1 MVEVTMEEPIQIEP
15 VKKHILHGYEE
26 EIFEEI
32 NVYSLEEIIAEKMR
46 AILQHFK
53 KLEERG
59 WTRSRA
65 RDYYDIWRILN
76 GYSNVLRMEII
87 SSLFLEKC
95 KVKKIEFT
103 NPENFFDNVLLDYV
117 VKTWEQWLGPL
128 VSDLPPFEL
137 VINDL
142 KHKIYRLF

>member
-1 MVEVTMEEPIQIEP
+1 VEITMDELIHTEP
-15 VKKHILHGYEE
+15 VKRHILHGYGE
-26 EIFEEI
+26 EIFQEI

-59 WTRSRA
+59 WARSRA

-76 GYSNVLRMEII
+76 GYSNALRMDVI

-95 KVKKIEFT
+95 KVKEVEFT
-103 NPENFFDNVLLDYV
+103 NPENFFDNTLLDYIA
-117 VKTWEQWLGPL
+117 KTWEQWLGPL
-128 VSDLPPFEL
+128 VPELPPFKL
-137 VINDL
+137 VIDDL
-142 KHKIYRLF
+142 KQKIYKLF

>member
-1 MVEVTMEEPIQIEP
+1 MEEPIQIEP

-117 VKTWEQWLGPL
+117 AKTWEQWLGPL